1 MTAMNAFRS
10 FLKSTVVGG
19 LTFLVPL
26 VLLLL
31 VLKHALQFAAK
42 AAVPIAK
49 LLPFDHV
56 GGIAVASLVSVA
68 VLLLLAFLAGLVART
83 SPGRRLTHWFE
94 DSILG
99 ALPQYRMVKA
109 MADGFANVEG
119 GENLQPVLVFI
130 DDVWQLAY
138 HMEDLHDGWVAV
150 FVPQSPTPMSGNLLF
165 VEARRIRPLDMPMRE
180 ALLLVKRMGTGSAVA
195 LKSTSLS
202 AAGIG

>member
-1 MTAMNAFRS
+1 VLKQAMHFAG
-10 FLKSTVVGG
+10 KVA
-19 LTFLVPL
+19 VPL
-26 VLLLL
+26 
-31 VLKHALQFAAK
+31 AK
-42 AAVPIAK
+42 FFPAS
-49 LLPFDHV
+49 HV
-56 GGIAVASLVSVA
+56 GGIAVASLLAVA

-83 SPGRRLTHWFE
+83 SPGRRLSHWFE

-130 DDVWQLAY
+130 DDTWQLAY

-150 FVPQSPTPMSGNLLF
+150 FVPQSPTPMSGNILF
-165 VEARRIRPLDMPMRE
+165 VEATRVRPLDMPMRE
-180 ALLLVKRMGTGSAVA
+180 ALLLIKRMGTGSAAA
-195 LKSTSLS
+195 LRSTSLS

>member
-1 MTAMNAFRS
+1 
-10 FLKSTVVGG
+10 
-19 LTFLVPL
+19 
-26 VLLLL
+26 
-31 VLKHALQFAAK
+31 
-42 AAVPIAK
+42 
-49 LLPFDHV
+49 
-56 GGIAVASLVSVA
+56 
-68 VLLLLAFLAGLVART
+68 
-83 SPGRRLTHWFE
+83 LTHWFE

-165 VEARRIRPLDMPMRE
+165 VEASRLRPLDMPMRE
-180 ALLLVKRMGTGSAVA
+180 ALVLVKRMGTGSAIA